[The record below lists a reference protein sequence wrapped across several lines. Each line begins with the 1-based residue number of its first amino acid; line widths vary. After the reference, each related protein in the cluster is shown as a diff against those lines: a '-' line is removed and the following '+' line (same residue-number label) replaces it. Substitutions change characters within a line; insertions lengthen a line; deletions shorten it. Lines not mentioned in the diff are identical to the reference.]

1 MKREKHVLI
10 VAGEASGD
18 LHGSLLVKALKK
30 YGDLKFSGIGGDYMQ
45 GEGVDL
51 IAHVS
56 HLAVV
61 GFTEVFSSLSYIL
74 KVRRKI
80 IKFLKEKKPSL
91 VILIDY
97 PEFNIHLAKVAKS
110 LNTKV
115 FYYISPQV
123 WAWRTYRIK
132 KIKKYVD
139 KIAVIFPFEE
149 EFYARYGVTATF
161 VGHPLLDIV
170 RTQSDPKEII
180 KRLGLEE
187 SRKTVALLPGSRES
201 EIKRILPVM
210 MEAARIMESKT
221 NSLQFLLPPASTLS
235 LNIFEEM
242 LKNPGVKIEVIK
254 NTYDVLGVSDVAIV
268 ASGTATLETA
278 LMEKP
283 MVIVYKVSPLTYLV
297 GRMLVRVD
305 HIGIVNIIAGRTV
318 VPELVQKRATAENIA
333 KETMK
338 ILMDEGYR
346 ESMIKELSKIKEKLG
361 KPGASERAAAL
372 VREIL

>member
-1 MKREKHVLI
+1 MKGEKHVLI

-18 LHGSLLVKALKK
+18 LHGSLLVKALKE
-30 YGDLKFSGIGGDYMQ
+30 YGDLKFSGIGGDEMQ
-45 GEGVDL
+45 GAGVNL

-61 GFTEVFSSLSYIL
+61 GLTEVFSRLPVIL
-74 KVRRKI
+74 QVRRKLI
-80 IKFLKEKKPSL
+80 RFLKEEKPPL

-97 PEFNIHLAKVAKS
+97 PEFNIPLAKIAKS

-139 KIAVIFPFEE
+139 KMAVIFPFEE
-149 EFYARYGVTATF
+149 EFYARYGVEATF

-170 RTQSDPKEII
+170 KTPSNPKEII
-180 KRLGLEE
+180 KRHGLQEN
-187 SRKTVALLPGSRES
+187 RKTIALLPGSRES

-210 MEAARIMESKT
+210 MDAARILKSKT
-221 NSLQFLLPPASTLS
+221 NSLQLLLSPASTLP
-235 LNIFEEM
+235 LNIFAEM
-242 LKNPGVKIEVIK
+242 ISSSGVKIEIVK
-254 NTYDVLGVSDVAIV
+254 DTYDAIGISDVVIV

-297 GRMLVRVD
+297 GRLLVNVD
-305 HIGIVNIIAGRTV
+305 HIGIVNIIAGKTV
-318 VPELVQKRATAENIA
+318 VPELIQNRAKAENIA
-333 KETMK
+333 RETMN
-338 ILMDEGYR
+338 ILMDTEYR
-346 ESMIKELSKIKEKLG
+346 GWIIKELSKIKEKLG
-361 KPGASERAAAL
+361 RPGAAARAASL
-372 VREIL
+372 IHEML